1 MKLGMQQCDGNRIGS
16 EAGCPLRAYAF
27 SHSERDGVM
36 ETPFASMLNN
46 LNRVSNPCESEL
58 EIAQYNGRI
67 DCGSFNRCS
76 EAKSRVCGT
85 GCAHDSQRCSRF
97 NYNSNFVIY
106 EYSTCFCTIGFF
118 FTMPIVDYQ
127 VNIFSMG
134 VKSKSWGGV
143 VPWTCNWT

>member
-58 EIAQYNGRI
+58 ELPNTMVVLIVVLLIAAVKRNL
-67 DCGSFNRCS
+67 
-76 EAKSRVCGT
+76 E
-85 GCAHDSQRCSRF
+85 
-97 NYNSNFVIY
+97 FVGQGVR
-106 EYSTCFCTIGFF
+106 TIHKGAPVSI
-118 FTMPIVDYQ
+118 TIPI
-127 VNIFSMG
+127 S
-134 VKSKSWGGV
+134 
-143 VPWTCNWT
+143 